1 MNKFIKILL
10 ITIFLILN
18 LNAENRL
25 NSEVEISIIKTGD
38 VNTLEAFIYDK
49 GSYFKMMTL
58 NHSAFLVKHPKGLV
72 LFDTGLGKNIDEQF
86 ELDMPWWGKIIFSY
100 NKGIS
105 AKQQIENN
113 MKLEPDIILL
123 SHSHWDHASGIMD
136 FEKSDIL
143 INEKELEFLKKE
155 HQGSVFPS
163 QFMNV
168 KTKLTTFKLVKTDKF
183 EDFDFTFDLFED
195 GSVVI
200 VGLEGHTL
208 GQVGLFI
215 TTSTNKKFFFVSDV
229 VWSNFALEL
238 ESEKFFISSC
248 VTDYEKSKN
257 LETMLKLKNFAIN
270 NPDVIIIPTHDANI
284 QDKLGYFP
292 KWIK

>member
-1 MNKFIKILL
+1 MKRFIKIL
-10 ITIFLILN
+10 TISIFFVLN
-18 LNAENRL
+18 LKANDKL
-25 NSEVEISIIKTGD
+25 NNEIEISIIKTGQVD
-38 VNTLEAFIYDK
+38 TLEAFVYNK
-49 GSYFKMMTL
+49 GSYFKMITL
-58 NHSAFLVKHPKGLV
+58 NHSAFLIKHPKGIV
-72 LFDTGLGKNIDEQF
+72 LFDTGLGNKIDEQF
-86 ELDMPWWGKIIFSY
+86 EKDMPWWGKVIFSY

-123 SHSHWDHASGIMD
+123 SHSHWDHASGIRD
-136 FEKSDIL
+136 FEKPKIL
-143 INEKELEFLKKE
+143 VNEKEVDFLKEK
-155 HQGSVFPS
+155 HIGSVFIS
-163 QFMNV
+163 QFDSV
-168 KTKLTTFKLVKTDKF
+168 KLNTFKLNKTYKF
-183 EDFDFTFDLFED
+183 KEFDYTFDLFGD
-195 GSVVI
+195 DSLII

-208 GQVGLFI
+208 GQIGLFVK
-215 TTSTNKKFFFVSDV
+215 TSTNKKFFFVSDV

-248 VTDYEKSKN
+248 VTDYDKSRN

-270 NPDVIIIPTHDANI
+270 NPEVIIIPTHDANI

>member
-1 MNKFIKILL
+1 MNKFIKILIVTISL
-10 ITIFLILN
+10 IVN
-18 LNAENRL
+18 LNAEGKL
-25 NSEVEISIIKTGD
+25 DSEVEISIIKTAD
-38 VNTLEAFIYDK
+38 INTLEAFVYDK
-49 GSYFKMMTL
+49 GSFFKTITL
-58 NHSAFLVKHPKGLV
+58 NHSAFLIKHPKGLI

-123 SHSHWDHASGIMD
+123 SHSHWDHASGIID
-136 FEKSDIL
+136 FEKSTIL

-155 HQGSVFPS
+155 HLGSVFPS
-163 QFMNV
+163 QFMDV

>member
-105 AKQQIENN
+105 AKQ
-113 MKLEPDIILL
+113 
-123 SHSHWDHASGIMD
+123 
-136 FEKSDIL
+136 
-143 INEKELEFLKKE
+143 
-155 HQGSVFPS
+155 
-163 QFMNV
+163 
-168 KTKLTTFKLVKTDKF
+168 
-183 EDFDFTFDLFED
+183 
-195 GSVVI
+195 
-200 VGLEGHTL
+200 
-208 GQVGLFI
+208 
-215 TTSTNKKFFFVSDV
+215 
-229 VWSNFALEL
+229 
-238 ESEKFFISSC
+238 
-248 VTDYEKSKN
+248 
-257 LETMLKLKNFAIN
+257 
-270 NPDVIIIPTHDANI
+270 
-284 QDKLGYFP
+284 
-292 KWIK
+292 